1 MSNLVQRILT
11 GLVGAFVVVSAVWL
25 GGWVFA
31 ATILVIGLVAQG
43 ELYRMLA
50 TAGTRP
56 LVALGLALGA
66 VAVLRPL
73 LPHAGSL
80 LVLGGLVALVATLFL
95 RRETPLLDAAAT
107 LFGVAYPAALCGSLV
122 ALRVVPRPWLDAA
135 DHGAFWLTSAALFCI
150 WGADSFAYFAGRA
163 VGRHPLF
170 PRVSPKKTWEGA
182 AGGVVGAVVFA
193 VGFWWLTP
201 LRGVLTPLDVAALA
215 VVAGVASPFGDLAE
229 SHFKRSVAVKD
240 SATWLPGHG
249 GLMDRIDAAVVA
261 VPLLVIWLDLVRG

>member
-11 GLVGAFVVVSAVWL
+11 GLVGATVVVTAGWL

-31 ATILVIGLVAQG
+31 AILLGVGLAAQA

-50 TAGTRP
+50 AAGTRP
-56 LVALGLALGA
+56 LIGLGLVVGA
-66 VAVLRPL
+66 VAVVRPL
-73 LPHAGSL
+73 VPAAEAL
-80 LVLGGLVALVATLFL
+80 LTLGALAVVVATLFL
-95 RRETPLLDAAAT
+95 RRETPLLDAAGT
-107 LFGVAYPAALCGSLV
+107 LFGIVYPAALCGSLV
-122 ALRVVPRPWLDAA
+122 ALRVVPRPWLEAA
-135 DHGAFWLTSAALFCI
+135 DNGAFWLTTAALFCI

-182 AGGVVGAVVFA
+182 VGGVVGAAVFA

-201 LRGVLTPLDVAALA
+201 LRGVLTVADVAAITVA
-215 VVAGVASPFGDLAE
+215 AGVASPFGDLAE

-240 SATWLPGHG
+240 SASWLPGHG
-249 GLMDRIDAAVVA
+249 GLLDRIDAAVVA
-261 VPLLVIWLDLVRG
+261 VPLLVVWFDLVRG